1 MNPEEPTVL
10 DYLKSLLTFW
20 KGKPLEIPPLITPE
34 KASIPADDEQESIP
48 AVAEATATI
57 QKTTETPLTSAP
69 TAVVELAT
77 PRKLPWR
84 LLAALLLALVAQ
96 TSLEPRPTR
105 TWLGGMVLYILAAAF
120 LIWSTWCNEWA
131 PAPLPEDAQ
140 QPGDFRVR
148 ARDLYLWLPLTLVAF
163 LLLGL
168 KFRVVLNFWG
178 FSVRLY
184 NWEFG
189 VLLYLIVVTW
199 LIWSALRG
207 EWAHKPLS
215 TGARQAEDHRVRAR
229 WLYLCLPL
237 ALLAFLSLGGN
248 RFTSLNVILWLLAIV
263 TCMLAFWQGPLP
275 FRGWATWLREN
286 LRLPWRFSASSW
298 TLLVFVVAGLV
309 VLFRLNQL
317 NQVPPEMV
325 SDHAEKLLDVW
336 DVLNGQPSIFFPRNT
351 GREALQMYLTAGI
364 IRLFDTGFSFLS
376 LKIGTVLAG
385 LCTLPYIYLLGQELG
400 NRWVGLFA
408 ALFAGIA
415 YWPNVISRAGL
426 RFPLY
431 PLFVALV
438 LFYMIRGLRTS
449 SRNDFILA
457 GLALGIGLH
466 GYTPIRIVPLLIL
479 VALGLYLLH
488 SQARGKRNTAIT
500 RLMVLVLVSLM
511 VFLPLLR
518 YAIENPEM
526 FGFRALSR
534 LGTVERPLPDS
545 WVAILGGNLW
555 NALAMFGWSDGN
567 IWVHS
572 VTGRPALDIASAA
585 LYYLGGVML
594 FIRYLH
600 RRRWQDLLILLSIPL
615 LMLPSILSLAFPD
628 ENPALNRAAG
638 AMVPVFIVIGF
649 ALESLLSAIR
659 RSFGGK
665 SGQAFAWG
673 ASLLLV
679 GMSSLQNYDLLFN
692 QYQRAY
698 ELSSWNTS
706 EMGRAVRDFGEL
718 YGGTETAWVV
728 AYPHWVDTRL
738 VGMIAGDTL
747 RDYAI
752 WPDAL
757 ENTVTDPRAKL
768 FLINPA
774 DQEAVDLLIR
784 LYPLGSLTTY
794 DSEVEKDFL
803 MYVVPPSSGLSETT
817 P

>member
-10 DYLKSLLTFW
+10 DYVKSLLTFW
-20 KGKPLEIPPLITPE
+20 KGKPLAIPPLETQEAAAAEPTNELAAILAEEETAPVTPGM
-34 KASIPADDEQESIP
+34 AD
-48 AVAEATATI
+48 AFVEATVSPASG
-57 QKTTETPLTSAP
+57 PVL
-69 TAVVELAT
+69 

-84 LLAALLLALVAQ
+84 ALVALGLALVAQ
-96 TSLEPRPTR
+96 VSLEPRPYR
-105 TWLGGMVLYILAAAF
+105 TWLIGLFLYIMAAGWLA
-120 LIWSTWCNEWA
+120 WSSWREEWTPAELPANERQ
-131 PAPLPEDAQ
+131 PED
-140 QPGDFRVR
+140 
-148 ARDLYLWLPLTLVAF
+148 Y
-163 LLLGL
+163 
-168 KFRVVLNFWG
+168 
-178 FSVRLY
+178 
-184 NWEFG
+184 
-189 VLLYLIVVTW
+189 
-199 LIWSALRG
+199 
-207 EWAHKPLS
+207 
-215 TGARQAEDHRVRAR
+215 RVRAR

-237 ALLAFLSLGGN
+237 ALVAFVSLGGN
-248 RFTSLNVILWLLAIV
+248 RFTSINVLLWLLAV
-263 TCMLAFWQGPLP
+263 ATCVLAFWQGPLP
-275 FRGWATWLREN
+275 FRRWAVWLREH
-286 LRLPWRFSASSW
+286 LRLPWRISISSW
-298 TLLVFVVAGLV
+298 TLLVLAVAGV
-309 VLFRLNQL
+309 VLFFRASQL
-317 NQVPPEMV
+317 NEVPPEMV

-364 IRLFDTGFSFLS
+364 IHLFDTGFSHLS

-415 YWPNVISRAGL
+415 YWPNVISRVGL

-431 PLFVALV
+431 PLFVAPV
-438 LFYMIRGLRTS
+438 LYYLIRGLRTA

-479 VALGLYLLH
+479 VVLGLYLLH
-488 SQARGKRNTAIT
+488 PQARGDRKPAIT
-500 RLMVLVLVSLM
+500 RLMVLVLVALM

-534 LGTVERPLPDS
+534 LGTVERPLPGPAL
-545 WVAILGGNLW
+545 VIFLKNTW
-555 NALAMFGWSDGN
+555 NALIMFGWSDGN

-572 VTGRPALDIASAA
+572 VTGRPALDIVSAA

-594 FIRYLH
+594 IVRYL
-600 RRRWQDLLILLSIPL
+600 RQRRWQDMVILLSIPL

-638 AMVPVFIVIGF
+638 AMVPVFILVGI
-649 ALESLLSAIR
+649 ALEGLLSAIR
-659 RSFGGK
+659 RSFSSRGGL
-665 SGQAFAWG
+665 ALAWG
-673 ASLLLV
+673 AALLLV
-679 GMSSLQNYDLLFN
+679 GFSSLQNYDLVFN

-706 EMGRAVRDFGEL
+706 EMGAVVRDFGEL
-718 YGGTETAWVV
+718 YGNTESAWVV
-728 AYPHWVDTRL
+728 AYPYWVDTRL
-738 VGMIAGDTL
+738 VGMNAGDTL

-752 WPDAL
+752 WPAEL
-757 ENTVTDPRAKL
+757 ENTLSDPRAKL

-774 DQEAVDLLIR
+774 DQEAVDVLTR

-794 DSEVEKDFL
+794 DSQVEKDFL
-803 MYVVPPSSGLSETT
+803 MYVVPPSGGLTETK